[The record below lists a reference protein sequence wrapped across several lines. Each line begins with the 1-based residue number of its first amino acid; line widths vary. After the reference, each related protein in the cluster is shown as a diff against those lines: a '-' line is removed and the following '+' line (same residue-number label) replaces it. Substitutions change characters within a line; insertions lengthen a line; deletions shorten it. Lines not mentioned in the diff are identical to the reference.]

1 MLNALQILE
10 FSGIGNPEILAKIGI
25 EPKVD
30 LPSVGENVQDHI
42 FCALS
47 WGPSSFSLSLRTPI
61 EASPAEL
68 KEPEKYNTLD
78 SITDETVLKEQLR
91 L

>member
-1 MLNALQILE
+1 MLNPLQILE
-10 FSGIGNPEILAKIGI
+10 FSGIGNSEILVKIGI

-78 SITDETVLKEQLR
+78 SIADETVLKEQLR

>member
-47 WGPSSFSLSLRTPI
+47 WGPSSLSLSLRTPI

>member
-1 MLNALQILE
+1 LTLQILE
-10 FSGIGNPEILAKIGI
+10 FSGIGNPEILANIGVKT
-25 EPKVD
+25 KVD
-30 LPSVGENVQDHI
+30 LPSVGENVQEHV

-47 WGPSSFSLSLRTPI
+47 WGKFSFSPFTSQTP
-61 EASPAEL
+61 SPLPEL

-78 SITDETVLKEQLR
+78 AVADETVLKEQLR

>member
-1 MLNALQILE
+1 MLNPLQILE
-10 FSGIGNPEILAKIGI
+10 FSGIGNPEILVKIGI

-78 SITDETVLKEQLR
+78 SIADETVLKEQLR

>member
-1 MLNALQILE
+1 MPAWLLTGPMLNPLQILE

-30 LPSVGENVQDHI
+30 LPSVGENVQEHI

-47 WGPSSFSLSLRTPI
+47 WGPSYFSLPPYS
-61 EASPAEL
+61 
-68 KEPEKYNTLD
+68 N
-78 SITDETVLKEQLR
+78 
-91 L
+91 

>member
-61 EASPAEL
+61 EVSPAEL

>member
-1 MLNALQILE
+1 MNPLQILE

>member
-1 MLNALQILE
+1 MLNPLQILE
-10 FSGIGNPEILAKIGI
+10 FSGIGNPEILAKISI

-61 EASPAEL
+61 EPSPAEI